1 MRRDRDG
8 LAGEV
13 EGVAVQVG
21 HNLHFV
27 GIFKFFLGGEVGH
40 EVHDVD
46 GRILE
51 HGFDGGVD
59 HVGGNHGFV
68 TLHHDHDV
76 GALPVI
82 SSILSMASAVRVVQ
96 RTWVSAVITALSP
109 AEAA

>member
-21 HNLHFV
+21 YNLHFV

-76 GALPVI
+76 GALPGHFLNLEHGFGGTGRAADMGVGGHYGFE
-82 SSILSMASAVRVVQ
+82 
-96 RTWVSAVITALSP
+96 P